1 MIRSQIVDFDDSG
14 DPGHIPVLRAVL
26 AVSGNLDPTP
36 PIVALLYHMV
46 YVILCL
52 ALAYSILDYEWW
64 KFCLTG
70 RLKSSVKVT
79 IEVSVDATTSC
90 NVQVFVG
97 DTVRADKQP
106 PSTPDRIRL
115 AKQSYCVNSFDDGKS
130 FNEGTF
136 SSSGYCTG
144 GSNYSEQSYRA
155 KIVGGGNV
163 KLTPSMLQGAESVA
177 DKGCSVQRDNIKAL
191 QEASPKDD
199 RFNSSSIRAVLQ
211 SEASSTYGST
221 VGNAMR
227 VKHAP
232 GDIESIHAIK
242 QKTMGR
248 KQKESPLLYTQDPT
262 PELSKRQIRKEPVK
276 SLQGAILPSH
286 SLPRVGKAN
295 NGSNGYNKP
304 TYAVL
309 IGNHVKVYSATTFA
323 SLPKSNKFL
332 VKERRQD
339 AFGVTKVKLTLKQ
352 STDKTWYVSV
362 ARTICCTQLA
372 MIVHATC
379 MHTACLCACA

>member
-1 MIRSQIVDFDDSG
+1 
-14 DPGHIPVLRAVL
+14 
-26 AVSGNLDPTP
+26 
-36 PIVALLYHMV
+36 MV

-52 ALAYSILDYEWW
+52 ALTYSILDYKWW
-64 KFCLTG
+64 TFCLTG

-97 DTVRADKQP
+97 DTIRADKQP
-106 PSTPDRIRL
+106 PSTPDRIRLANSL

-130 FNEGTF
+130 FNEGTC

-155 KIVGGGNV
+155 KIIGGGNV
-163 KLTPSMLQGAESVA
+163 KLTRSMLQGTESVA
-177 DKGCSVQRDNIKAL
+177 DKGCSVQCDNIKAL

-211 SEASSTYGST
+211 DEASSIYGSN

-227 VKHAP
+227 VKHTA
-232 GDIESIHAIK
+232 GDGESIHTIK

-248 KQKESPLLYTQDPT
+248 TQKESPLLYTQDPT
-262 PELSKRQIRKEPVK
+262 PELSKRQIRKEPAK

-286 SLPRVGKAN
+286 SLPRAGKTN
-295 NGSNGYNKP
+295 NGSGGYNKP

-309 IGNHVKVYSATTFA
+309 IGNHVKVYSTTTFA

-352 STDKTWYVSV
+352 STDSMWYVSV
-362 ARTICCTQLA
+362 AHTLYAACNDCA
-372 MIVHATC
+372 CYVHAYSMLVC
-379 MHTACLCACA
+379 MRMVKSVDDNLLAEMLTHCWKAFLVPIKLVEKKSSYTVKF